1 MGEAINSTAMITK
14 PLLPLRGLLVLPGML
29 VNVDVGREKSMA
41 AVRAVMD
48 ADKKIILTAQR
59 DANRSDITTEDLYGW
74 GVVAEVKQQLQLPSG
89 AMRILVEGL
98 DRIQLS
104 QVTEVHQ
111 NDSDFFVGQGDIVLG
126 IAGDATEEEA
136 LRRLLLESFEQ
147 WVLVT
152 KKINAEVVQAFKA
165 QPDTGKVADMMTGYL
180 PISLEEKEKVLEQ
193 ALINERLRYL
203 YELLTREREIASV
216 AKHISQQVHEQ
227 VEQNQ
232 KEYYLRE
239 QIKAISKE
247 LGEAEDVQSEIAEYK
262 RQIAELKLPEDVE
275 AKLNKEFN
283 RLVKMPPMTPEGAV
297 IRSYIDALLSLPWGK
312 FTEDNFD
319 LKLAQKTLDADHYGL
334 KKVKERILE
343 YLAVRALSK
352 STRTVFGGTSGCGQ
366 NQPSL

>member
-1 MGEAINSTAMITK
+1 MGEAMIDTEMITK

-41 AVRAVMD
+41 AVRAVMEGE
-48 ADKKIILTAQR
+48 KKIILTAQK
-59 DANRSDITTEDLYGW
+59 DVNINDVTTADLFGW
-74 GVVAEVKQQLQLPSG
+74 GVLAEVKQQLQLPSG

-98 DRIQLS
+98 ARVQLS
-104 QVTEVHQ
+104 EVTEVHQ
-111 NDSDFFVGQGDIVLG
+111 NDSNFFVGQGVIVPSV
-126 IAGDATEEEA
+126 AGDGTEEEA
-136 LRRLLLESFEQ
+136 LRRLLLEAFEQ
-147 WVLVT
+147 WVLLT
-152 KKINAEVVQAFKA
+152 KKINAEVIQAFKA
-165 QPDTGKVADMMTGYL
+165 QPDTGKVADMMCGYL
-180 PISLEEKEKVLEQ
+180 PISLEEKEKTLET
-193 ALINERLRYL
+193 AVVNERLRYL
-203 YELLTREREIASV
+203 YELLTREQEIASV
-216 AKHISQQVHEQ
+216 AKSISQQVHEQ

-319 LKLAQKTLDADHYGL
+319 LRLAQKTLDQDHYGL
-334 KKVKERILE
+334 K
-343 YLAVRALSK
+343 
-352 STRTVFGGTSGCGQ
+352 
-366 NQPSL
+366 